1 MKKYKVMAVM
11 TSYMYLTVEAKNK
24 EEAYDI
30 ADDTDGGEFV
40 EESPYDGGWRIPME
54 SIEEIVEGEDK

>member
-11 TSYMYLTVEAKNK
+11 TSYVYLTVEAKNK

-40 EESPYDGGWRIPME
+40 EESPFDGSWE
-54 SIEEIVEGEDK
+54 LQHIEEIVEGEAK

>member
-11 TSYMYLTVEAKNK
+11 TSYVYLTVEAKNK

-40 EESPYDGGWRIPME
+40 EESPFDGSWEIQH
-54 SIEEIVEGEDK
+54 IEEIVEGEAK

>member
-11 TSYMYLTVEAKNK
+11 TSYVYLTVEAKNK

-40 EESPYDGGWRIPME
+40 EEAPYVGGWTSE
-54 SIEEIVEGEDK
+54 SIEEIVEGEAK

>member
-11 TSYMYLTVEAKNK
+11 TSYVYLTVEAKNK

-40 EESPYDGGWRIPME
+40 EESPYVGGWTIE
-54 SIEEIVEGEDK
+54 SIEEIVEGEAK

>member
-1 MKKYKVMAVM
+1 M
-11 TSYMYLTVEAKNK
+11 TSYVYLTVEAKNK

-40 EESPYDGGWRIPME
+40 EESPYVGGWTIE
-54 SIEEIVEGEDK
+54 SIEEIVEGEAK

>member
-11 TSYMYLTVEAKNK
+11 TSYVYLPVEAKNK

-30 ADDTDGGEFV
+30 SDDTDGGEFV
-40 EESPYDGGWRIPME
+40 E
-54 SIEEIVEGEDK
+54 